1 MSFHTLMKSF
11 NKPAATFLQLFS
23 PEFPDDQE
31 TANVD
36 EFYVS

>member
-1 MSFHTLMKSF
+1 MKSF
-11 NKPAATFLQLFS
+11 NKPAATFFLELFS